1 MYATALSW
9 LLSFSCFLHFIRS
22 NIIDYIIKRRTY
34 IIKISE
40 HFTGHL
46 IKLSGA
52 VPKEIN
58 LHETSSMCYCA
69 FPHWSWVLFPG
80 KGASSFRTELYRS
93 SESEGLLCR
102 FSASPNKETQKAV
115 STNILSPHS
124 LQSVKTSVGVCLQH
138 AGSRETKGGFHLS
151 SLILNCCSSR
161 KRKQMLFRRQQ
172 RCLVTTANFH
182 QAQGA

>member
-1 MYATALSW
+1 MLPWTQGAQAPLSAPDRLLRMYGTALSW
-9 LLSFSCFLHFIRS
+9 LLSFSSFLHFIRS

-69 FPHWSWVLFPG
+69 FPHWSWVLLPG
-80 KGASSFRTELYRS
+80 KGASSFRTELYRRS
-93 SESEGLLCR
+93 GSEGLPCR

-115 STNILSPHS
+115 STNVPSPCS
-124 LQSVKTSVGVCLQH
+124 PQRLQSVKTSVGVCPQH
-138 AGSRETKGGFHLS
+138 AGS
-151 SLILNCCSSR
+151 
-161 KRKQMLFRRQQ
+161 
-172 RCLVTTANFH
+172 
-182 QAQGA
+182 